1 MRNAV
6 AQADII
12 TLTIGHNDTPWNS
25 LDDPCDGKGGYSWAR
40 YHGTCLQKTATAFRK
55 NVSATLAAIAALRK
69 GRPTAIRVTNDYN
82 DLIGYNGQIG
92 DPATPRLAYLAVK
105 HAVDLFAAISCRLAA
120 QYHAVCADTY
130 HAFNG
135 PHGLR
140 DAGPLLAPDH
150 TRPSQRG
157 HNLIAALL
165 LKTGWAPLLR

>member
-1 MRNAV
+1 MTRE
-6 AQADII
+6 
-12 TLTIGHNDTPWNS
+12 
-25 LDDPCDGKGGYSWAR
+25 
-40 YHGTCLQKTATAFRK
+40 RK

-92 DPATPRLAYLAVK
+92 DPATPRSAYLAVK

-150 TRPSQRG
+150 TRCSG
-157 HNLIAALL
+157 AALREL
-165 LKTGWAPLLR
+165 FPPAQRQGRGGHAVPSRKTVRTPAPARVKGQIE